1 MPLLLNS
8 FFRSVHVLG
17 WSYLRLSMVPSK
29 LQTLPDQEEELASP
43 LDTQAVISSPLSLPI
58 TRGCGCCSEKS
69 PRSVLWLKAS
79 PVLFA
84 LPPLSVLLPCQLLM
98 QQPNGE
104 IPEAQFCSS
113 HSPGL
118 NRLMDP

>member
-29 LQTLPDQEEELASP
+29 LQTLPDQEEELVSP
-43 LDTQAVISSPLSLPI
+43 LDTGCHQFLSLSPHYQ
-58 TRGCGCCSEKS
+58 RLWLLLSKF
-69 PRSVLWLKAS
+69 PRSALWLKAS
-79 PVLFA
+79 PVLLA

-118 NRLMDP
+118 KCLMDP